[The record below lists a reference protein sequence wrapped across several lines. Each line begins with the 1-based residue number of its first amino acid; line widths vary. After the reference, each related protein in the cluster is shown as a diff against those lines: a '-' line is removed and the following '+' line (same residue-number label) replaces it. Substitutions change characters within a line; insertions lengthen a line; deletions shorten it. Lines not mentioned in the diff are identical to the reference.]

1 MSHSQQQQQKTPLAV
16 VTIHMRVLFL
26 STRIFKFADELEK
39 LDIKYNIALVPFF
52 DEKQDL
58 PSFPEFVD
66 KNQILQRM

>member
-1 MSHSQQQQQKTPLAV
+1 MSHSQQQQQQTPLAV
-16 VTIHMRVLFL
+16 VAIHDACPFL